1 MKKSPTSFFSVAMEE
16 DRTDALLDTTGGGG
30 LLGSLDEAP
39 SVTVVVEVLLM
50 MLVLL
55 LLVVMLVLVS
65 ELVKDWF
72 SRVFNDDD
80 ELNFMLPTEA
90 KLVDDD
96 APLSESCEMN

>member
-1 MKKSPTSFFSVAMEE
+1 MEE

-30 LLGSLDEAP
+30 LLGSLDEVP

-55 LLVVMLVLVS
+55 LLVVMLVVLAS

-96 APLSESCEMN
+96 ALLSESCEMN